1 MYFLSKWD
9 ICGLIISNE
18 ISAIFLINCNLYIVF
33 CGKNIK
39 NQFNILKND
48 SIISDI
54 DNYIKKCYINKK
66 SMVITTILVLIGYI
80 IKKTILIKYTII
92 SKILG
97 ICFIGLVNIKLI
109 YFLEYKNFMQDLNCI
124 KLY

>member
-9 ICGLIISNE
+9 RCGLIISNE

-92 SKILG
+92 SKILR